1 MQREALKI
9 RSRALTREPGVY
21 LMKNNRGEV
30 IYVGKAAALR
40 DRVRSYF
47 ESKRNREGK
56 TRELVAHI
64 ADFTVIRTDTPAE
77 ALILEN
83 ELIKRYH
90 PKYNVMLRDDKSYP
104 SIRITNEPFPR
115 IISTRQ
121 IVRDDSR
128 YFGPYP
134 NVQAVRT
141 VIRLL
146 KRLFLFPYAPSA
158 KDLPQPV
165 YHQIV
170 DRMIAFLEGG
180 GKGVVSEMRAAMEMA
195 SDNLKFEQAAR
206 IRDDIAAI
214 EYVLARQKIVSH
226 RGETFD
232 VLAVAQDDSGNAGVQ
247 VATIRKGKMVG
258 SDYFALDEVQANG
271 SAQAL
276 LTAFVIQFYETAV
289 FVPYELFVQYTLKDS
304 DMVLAWLAERR
315 GGPVK
320 LWQPKRGE
328 RRRLVDMV
336 AKSAKE
342 NLAQRRICR
351 QNREQT
357 TAPDL
362 NEMDAVS
369 NAVDRETKPG
379 GLDVE
384 QEVSDVAILDDV
396 CLPFEPQLARLA
408 GLRQPTGLDQIV
420 IAHDFGSDEATL
432 DVRVDDASRFDGGRA
447 GADRP
452 GPTFIRPDGKE
463 RDQP

>member
-1 MQREALKI
+1 
-9 RSRALTREPGVY
+9 
-21 LMKNNRGEV
+21 
-30 IYVGKAAALR
+30 
-40 DRVRSYF
+40 VRSYF

-104 SIRITNEPFPR
+104 FIRITNEPFPR

-121 IVRDDSR
+121 IVRDGSR

-146 KRLFLFPYAPSA
+146 KRLFLFPYAPWA

-165 YHQIV
+165 YRQIV

-180 GKGVVSEMRAAMEMA
+180 GEGVVSEMRAAMEMA
-195 SDNLKFEQAAR
+195 SDDLKFEQAAR

-226 RGETFD
+226 RSETFD
-232 VLAVAQDDSGNAGVQ
+232 VLAVAQGDSGNAGVQ

-289 FVPYELFVQYTLKDS
+289 FVPHELLVQYTLKDS

-336 AKSAKE
+336 AKSARE
-342 NLAQRRICR
+342 NLAQRRICW
-351 QNREQT
+351 QNHEQT
-357 TAPDL
+357 TAPEDL
-362 NEMDAVS
+362 SEMDAVS
-369 NAVDRETKPG
+369 NAIDRETKPV

-384 QEVSDVAILDDV
+384 QEVGNIAVLDDV
-396 CLPFEPQLARLA
+396 GLPFEPQLARLA
-408 GLRQPTGLDQIV
+408 GLRQATGFDQIV
-420 IAHDFGSDEATL
+420 IAHDFGSNEATL
-432 DVRVDDASRFDGGRA
+432 DVRVDHPGRLHGGRT
-447 GADRP
+447 GSDRP
-452 GPTFIRPDGKE
+452 GTAFVRSDGEE